1 MLIKSPII
9 QKKKQELK
17 FLEKKYQDLVYK
29 RDELLKE
36 IEEFNTEYNLRFS
49 KLLDE
54 ILNLKEENVYKKI
67 ELYKL
72 KKEKLLKDENILKKL
87 EEKRYKIQAEIDKIK
102 HNIKLD
108 NYTQEDEIRLEELKI
123 ALNEVNSQIDFINKE
138 KELFS
143 REDKE
148 ILEDELNEAKNDK
161 EEFYEEIKE
170 AQKIEKLN
178 EDEKKELKKFYRKLS
193 KLVHPDIVDERH
205 KTEASE
211 IMAKVNEFYRLHKLD
226 KLKEIYFQ
234 IQQKHFIFNS
244 DILEE
249 EELLQQQIYTMK
261 DKIVELQK
269 EIDELQ
275 ANEIF
280 DIIENKEK
288 YFIQTKESLEKR
300 LSDLKV
306 ERSYIDINIAKYL
319 SYD

>member
-36 IEEFNTEYNLRFS
+36 IEEFNTEYNLKFS
-49 KLLDE
+49 ALLDE

-138 KELFS
+138 KNLIQ
-143 REDKE
+143 REDFEK
-148 ILEDELNEAKNDK
+148 LEEELYEAKNDK
-161 EEFYEEIKE
+161 EEFYEDIKE

-178 EDEKKELKKFYRKLS
+178 ENDKKELKTIYIKIS
-193 KLVHPDIVDERH
+193 KLIHPDVVDELH
-205 KTEASE
+205 KKEAQE
-211 IMAKVNEFYRLHKLD
+211 IMAQVNEFYRLHQLD
-226 KLKEIYFQ
+226 KLKEIYFK

-244 DILEE
+244 DTLEAE
-249 EELLQQQIYTMK
+249 
-261 DKIVELQK
+261 
-269 EIDELQ
+269 
-275 ANEIF
+275 
-280 DIIENKEK
+280 
-288 YFIQTKESLEKR
+288 
-300 LSDLKV
+300 
-306 ERSYIDINIAKYL
+306 
-319 SYD
+319 

>member
-36 IEEFNTEYNLRFS
+36 IEEFNTEYNLKFS
-49 KLLDE
+49 ALLDE

-72 KKEKLLKDENILKKL
+72 KKEKLLKDENILKNL
-87 EEKRYKIQAEIDKIK
+87 EEKRYKIQAQIDKIK
-102 HNIKLD
+102 HEIKLYGS
-108 NYTQEDEIRLEELKI
+108 NEELKITLKELEI

-148 ILEDELNEAKNDK
+148 ILEEELNEAKNDK

-211 IMAKVNEFYRLHKLD
+211 IMAKVNEFYRLHQLD
-226 KLKEIYFQ
+226 KLKEIYFK
-234 IQQKHFIFNS
+234 IQQKHFVFNS

-249 EELLQQQIYTMK
+249 EELLQQEIYRMK

-269 EIDELQ
+269 EIDEIQ

-300 LSDLKV
+300 LADLKN

-319 SYD
+319 EF

>member
-29 RDELLKE
+29 RDEFLKE
-36 IEEFNTEYNLRFS
+36 IEEFNTEYNLKFS
-49 KLLDE
+49 ALLDE

-72 KKEKLLKDENILKKL
+72 KKEKLLKDENIFKNL
-87 EEKRYKIQAEIDKIK
+87 EEKRYKIQAQIDKIK

-138 KELFS
+138 KNLIQ
-143 REDKE
+143 REDFEK
-148 ILEDELNEAKNDK
+148 LEEELYEAKNDK
-161 EEFYEEIKE
+161 EEFYEDIKE

-178 EDEKKELKKFYRKLS
+178 ENDKKELKTIYIKIS
-193 KLVHPDIVDERH
+193 KLIHPDVVDELH
-205 KTEASE
+205 KKEAQE
-211 IMAKVNEFYRLHKLD
+211 IMAQVNEFYRLHQLD
-226 KLKEIYFQ
+226 KLKEIYFK

-244 DILEE
+244 DILEAE
-249 EELLQQQIYTMK
+249 EILQQEIYRMK
-261 DKIVELQK
+261 DKIVEIQK
-269 EIDELQ
+269 EIDEIQ

-288 YFIQTKESLEKR
+288 YFIQIKESLEKR
-300 LSDLKV
+300 LADLKN

-319 SYD
+319 EF

>member
-36 IEEFNTEYNLRFS
+36 IEEFNNEYNLKFS
-49 KLLDE
+49 TLLDE

-72 KKEKLLKDENILKKL
+72 KKEKLLKDENVLKNL

-108 NYTQEDEIRLEELKI
+108 NYAQEDEIRLEELKI
-123 ALNEVNSQIDFINKE
+123 ALSEINSQIEFINKE
-138 KELFS
+138 KELFQK
-143 REDKE
+143 ENKE
-148 ILEDELNEAKNDK
+148 ILEEELNEAKNDK

-178 EDEKKELKKFYRKLS
+178 ENDKKELKTIYRKLS
-193 KLVHPDIVDERH
+193 KLIHPDVVDESH
-205 KTEASE
+205 KKEAQE
-211 IMAKVNEFYRLHKLD
+211 IMAQVNEFYRLHKLD
-226 KLKEIYFQ
+226 ELKKLYFEIE
-234 IQQKHFIFNS
+234 KKNFIFNS
-244 DILEE
+244 DILDE
-249 EELLQQQIYTMK
+249 EELLQQEIYNLK

-280 DIIENKEK
+280 DIIKNKEK
-288 YFIQTKESLEKR
+288 YFMQTKESLEKR
-300 LSDLKV
+300 LADLKN